1 MTMMMGIRGSM
12 PAKHMLRVLQGA
24 SQRRIST
31 AFSAARPLQS
41 KSAALSTAL
50 AIGGALLWCHH
61 GRDDQASSVLRSE
74 GFMSSQGPERRG
86 RYALYKELGRGGFSV
101 VRLAVDTKTNQL
113 VAAKIFDPKYS
124 TLHDIAAEIET
135 LRHVGKHRNIV
146 SLHDVLSTKNETI
159 MFMDL
164 VEGGEL
170 FDYIVDMGS
179 VSERDASHFLRDVC
193 RALEYLHT
201 LGVCHRDLKPENVLL
216 TNRSTDADLKIA
228 DFGLS
233 RRQRPGEQIIES
245 QPSGTI
251 AYWAPEIIRR
261 EPQDFGVDMWAFGV
275 LVYIT
280 LTGVHPFDPRGDR
293 SDAEIVSEI
302 AKGQF
307 DVSNEWYKGLS
318 ADAKDLIAR
327 LLDPKPS
334 SRLTAKQ
341 ALDHPWLQGQTTST
355 TPLGDGHA
363 ERLLGYQRLQQL
375 RANILAVMMSLQRL
389 PSPDDSTPERPKET
403 AAIHRTST
411 VNMDM
416 FKEAFALFDKDESG
430 YIDCSELMRVL
441 EALGQRLSMTEVEAI
456 MRDADTDGD
465 GKISFLE
472 FVAMMNKRLFRRG
485 ELTDFDLRAAFKLF
499 DSNDDGFISASEL
512 AHVLCVLGGQSVS
525 NSTVKQ
531 LIATVDVNDD
541 GRIDFEEFGE
551 LMRAGLAKRSTLHLF
566 GDGDDDDIDDSAP

>member
-1 MTMMMGIRGSM
+1 MRMRRLLKGIQHRCNTT
-12 PAKHMLRVLQGA
+12 A
-24 SQRRIST
+24 S
-31 AFSAARPLQS
+31 SAANTPRRSSAPINAVS
-41 KSAALSTAL
+41 SAAIAM
-50 AIGGALLWCHH
+50 GGALLWWNASL
-61 GRDDQASSVLRSE
+61 DDQHWHSSLAHSE
-74 GFMSSQGPERRG
+74 GFLGTQGPERRG

-124 TLHDIAAEIET
+124 SVHDIATEIET

-146 SLHDVLSTKNETI
+146 SLHDVLTTKNETI

-216 TNRSTDADLKIA
+216 TNRSSDADLKIA

-233 RRQRPGEQIIES
+233 RRQRPGDKIIES

-293 SDAEIVSEI
+293 SDAEIISEI
-302 AKGQF
+302 AKGRF
-307 DVSNEWYKGLS
+307 DVSNEWFKGLS
-318 ADAKDLIAR
+318 SDAKDLIVR
-327 LLDPKPS
+327 LLDPTPS

-341 ALDHPWLQGQTTST
+341 ALEHPWLQGQTTST

-375 RANILAVMMSLQRL
+375 RANILTVMMSLQRV
-389 PSPDDSTPERPKET
+389 PPAVENAPERPEEPVVVQ
-403 AAIHRTST
+403 RTST

-485 ELTDFDLRAAFKLF
+485 ELTDYDLRAAFKLF
-499 DSNDDGFISASEL
+499 DSNGDGFISASEL

-525 NSTVKQ
+525 EATVKQ

-551 LMRAGLAKRSTLHLF
+551 LMRAGLAKRSTLHLTENA
-566 GDGDDDDIDDSAP
+566 DDDVDDTL